1 VLVAGLGRFGGAVA
15 VELGRLGVEVLGID
29 EDPASVQ
36 QYSQD
41 VTHVV
46 EGDATNI
53 AVLRQLGVADMRHAV
68 VGIGSDMESSIL
80 VTSALDELGV
90 PSIWA
95 KAVSKAHGRI
105 LERVG
110 AHHVVHAEHDMGHR
124 VAHLVGGRVIEW
136 FQIDEDFAMV
146 ETTAPRLLVGR
157 SLAELGLRARYGVT
171 VVAVKPRGGTFTHT
185 TPDTVLGAD
194 DILVV
199 AGPTPEA
206 EAFGR
211 LG

>member
-1 VLVAGLGRFGGAVA
+1 
-15 VELGRLGVEVLGID
+15 
-29 EDPASVQ
+29 
-36 QYSQD
+36 
-41 VTHVV
+41 
-46 EGDATNI
+46 
-53 AVLRQLGVADMRHAV
+53 
-68 VGIGSDMESSIL
+68 
-80 VTSALDELGV
+80 
-90 PSIWA
+90 
-95 KAVSKAHGRI
+95 VSKAHGRI